1 MQNKKH
7 HSTGNFITFKC
18 IQSIFM
24 YHLPKLR
31 HCILFE
37 RWVFCLQK
45 LNFSL
50 VHTRTNSDVTVITKI
65 TQLKIIVQ
73 SSILFF
79 TYFSL
84 QLVFTEI
91 VVTVRFNLAF
101 FHYHGSDSPPPTTCS
116 WDSRLSRVRT
126 RVCKFSACP
135 KFFIYVVN
143 LELIC
148 LEYCDLW

>member
-1 MQNKKH
+1 MYTKH
-7 HSTGNFITFKC
+7 FYVSFAKIKTLYFVLKMSF
-18 IQSIFM
+18 F
-24 YHLPKLR
+24 
-31 HCILFE
+31 
-37 RWVFCLQK
+37 LQK

-50 VHTRTNSDVTVITKI
+50 VHTCTNSDVTVITKI

-73 SSILFF
+73 ASILFF

-126 RVCKFSACP
+126 QVCKFSACP

-148 LEYCDLW
+148 LDYCDLW